1 MIQFLILLVSGSGD
15 RLSGSMDSKIT
26 VCLIVILLAA
36 LRGLMQRSKVKRE
49 IEERKARGL
58 VSLKARRTQ
67 TRTGPAVDTDSKADA
82 DTQSAEHADQ
92 RE

>member
-1 MIQFLILLVSGSGD
+1 
-15 RLSGSMDSKIT
+15 MDSKIT

-58 VSLKARRTQ
+58 VSLKSRRTQ
-67 TRTGPAVDTDSKADA
+67 TRTGPAVDSDSTAED
-82 DTQSAEHADQ
+82 DTKSAQHADQ